1 MKRLSVEADIGT
13 IVQQGNAGLWLPLE
27 NVKSGQINLRCT
39 WFTLTAK
46 PEDLSPPDQAII
58 GEEMLATAALF
69 VKLDSAKNLP
79 QSNKCC
85 LWHHKCI
92 LQTYCWKYYLPE
104 QADSVLVK
112 REDGF
117 KLLCPR
123 RLV

>member
-1 MKRLSVEADIGT
+1 MIKIGVFDEGKVSDDESLGTYMLRLT
-13 IVQQGNAGLWLPLE
+13 LVQLSNKGNVALWLPLE

-79 QSNKCC
+79 
-85 LWHHKCI
+85 
-92 LQTYCWKYYLPE
+92 
-104 QADSVLVK
+104 
-112 REDGF
+112 
-117 KLLCPR
+117 
-123 RLV
+123 